1 MSYLAAPLTMPCLM
15 LMTACGASSG
25 GGATSSATVG
35 TASTVAPTP
44 DARAIAAQQYLAAA
58 TTANSADKALGK
70 TVCGQTTYSTAAQA
84 KSCWSKY
91 VVVEQ
96 AFLTSIFGITYPPP
110 MKPDVDA
117 QITAETKV
125 VADESTLAG
134 NPVDATAHAA
144 YETDTTA
151 ATGTANIVRHDLGL
165 PQVGS

>member
-1 MSYLAAPLTMPCLM
+1 
-15 LMTACGASSG
+15 
-25 GGATSSATVG
+25 
-35 TASTVAPTP
+35 
-44 DARAIAAQQYLAAA
+44 
-58 TTANSADKALGK
+58 
-70 TVCGQTTYSTAAQA
+70 
-84 KSCWSKY
+84 
-91 VVVEQ
+91 
-96 AFLTSIFGITYPPP
+96 

-165 PQVGS
+165 SQVAS